1 MSRVVRSSFVTC
13 AVLGVSIV
21 TAATALRASTAH
33 AHGPTLGALPATYS
47 GVLPCA
53 DCVGI
58 RYQINL
64 LTSGGYAQRMTYLRD
79 GHDDSFYELGTW
91 TLTGDGRRLTLHGR
105 HGNAFWAVKDAR
117 TLRKLDDRGE
127 PIESKLPYEL
137 ARRDHVESMEPR
149 LALTGMFR
157 SMADSPRFRECR
169 TGMQWPVAM
178 SDDYLALERAYSQ
191 KRSQPGAELLVT
203 MAGRIEQR
211 PKMEGAGTE
220 PTLIVE
226 HFTNAMPGRPCEEGT
241 VVAELEDNRWR
252 PMRIGGSTVTVAP
265 NQSEPW
271 IHLDSHSKRVTGS
284 GGCNRVS
291 GSYQTG
297 RDSLRFG
304 ALVTTQM
311 ACPQMDTEAAF
322 LRALGET
329 RRFRAHGR
337 TLELLD
343 SRGKALVQLEE
354 RNLE

>member
-1 MSRVVRSSFVTC
+1 
-13 AVLGVSIV
+13 
-21 TAATALRASTAH
+21 
-33 AHGPTLGALPATYS
+33 
-47 GVLPCA
+47 
-53 DCVGI
+53 
-58 RYQINL
+58 
-64 LTSGGYAQRMTYLRD
+64 
-79 GHDDSFYELGTW
+79 
-91 TLTGDGRRLTLHGR
+91 
-105 HGNAFWAVKDAR
+105 
-117 TLRKLDDRGE
+117 
-127 PIESKLPYEL
+127 
-137 ARRDHVESMEPR
+137 MEPR